1 MCHHREQTSLNLL
14 FIASSFAEAP
24 DGTLTTVY
32 WETHHSSVTLKRRM
46 KSIPID
52 LPSSPKPINDNHYF
66 PFVHYDPHSSIKKK
80 SNILLQCVEMYVFVY
95 P

>member
-1 MCHHREQTSLNLL
+1 
-14 FIASSFAEAP
+14 
-24 DGTLTTVY
+24 
-32 WETHHSSVTLKRRM
+32 M